1 VKIYVMFL
9 LLGLGNGG
17 VFAALA
23 MALVVTFRSSG
34 VLNFATGAQALYA
47 AYSYSLLRQGQLL
60 QPIPGLTRTIG
71 LGSSLGFVP
80 AFAVTLAIQAVLG
93 AVCYVAVFRPLRKH
107 RAVTKA
113 VASIGLLGLLTTIV
127 NYQVGTQVINVNPI
141 FPTTP
146 VTVFGI
152 TIAQDRLWLAVT
164 IIGLGIALTLV
175 YRFTRFG
182 LATRAVAESEIG
194 AVVSGLSPDRIALAN
209 WVISF
214 VVTGVAGVLI
224 SPLVPLV
231 PGTYTL
237 FIVPAL
243 AAAVVGRFYA
253 LGPAIAAGI
262 GIGMLESLS
271 VYLNGRFPSFPA
283 GVGECIPLVL
293 VLSVLVVNGRPLPSR
308 GTLVQAALGRA
319 PRLRSPFLPACIGT
333 VAVVVGLILFHGNYR
348 ASLITSMILAV
359 IALSLVV
366 VTGYLGQISLAQ
378 LTLSGVAAFSLS
390 TIGHDW
396 GVPFP
401 IAPIMAALVATFV
414 GVIVG
419 LPAVRVRGL
428 LLGVATLTLAIGVE
442 AIWFQNNSL
451 DGGSGGRPVPTPE
464 LFGWNMGIGSGKDFP
479 RISFGILCLIV
490 LVLCSFGVSWLRSS
504 RLGSAMLAVRADER
518 SAAAAGIDV
527 VKTKL
532 VGFAISAFIAGIGGS
547 LLAYQLGTVTFDS
560 FDAYVG
566 LIFFSI
572 VVVAGMTSV
581 SGALVAGLLGSGGI
595 LFTWLSN
602 EFKIG
607 NWYGIIAGLGVVLT
621 VIKNPDGLVG
631 PVHAQLEKARLRKIR
646 QRVAQKSVPDAAP
659 PSSPIDHLASVNR
672 GVSSL
677 LDVQDLTVRY
687 GGVVAV
693 DHVSF
698 SVRQGQIVGLI
709 GPNGAGKTTTID
721 ALCGFHPYDGTVHLD
736 GDDMAGDAP
745 HQRASRGLGR
755 TFQLAG
761 VSDDLT
767 VEENT
772 ALGQHRA
779 ARGDRKPLD
788 DLFELLGLSDLR
800 ELHVAELSQGQRQLV
815 SVARA
820 LAGEPRL
827 LLLDEP
833 AAGLDSTESEWL
845 CERLRHVRDRGAT
858 ILLIE
863 HDMSL
868 VLGLCDEI
876 HVLDFGGL
884 IASGSPVEIRNN
896 ELVSAAY
903 LGDRSKKV
911 G

>member
-1 VKIYVMFL
+1 
-9 LLGLGNGG
+9 
-17 VFAALA
+17 
-23 MALVVTFRSSG
+23 
-34 VLNFATGAQALYA
+34 
-47 AYSYSLLRQGQLL
+47 
-60 QPIPGLTRTIG
+60 
-71 LGSSLGFVP
+71 
-80 AFAVTLAIQAVLG
+80 
-93 AVCYVAVFRPLRKH
+93 
-107 RAVTKA
+107 
-113 VASIGLLGLLTTIV
+113 
-127 NYQVGTQVINVNPI
+127 
-141 FPTTP
+141 
-146 VTVFGI
+146 
-152 TIAQDRLWLAVT
+152 
-164 IIGLGIALTLV
+164 
-175 YRFTRFG
+175 
-182 LATRAVAESEIG
+182 
-194 AVVSGLSPDRIALAN
+194 
-209 WVISF
+209 
-214 VVTGVAGVLI
+214 
-224 SPLVPLV
+224 
-231 PGTYTL
+231 
-237 FIVPAL
+237 
-243 AAAVVGRFYA
+243 
-253 LGPAIAAGI
+253 
-262 GIGMLESLS
+262 
-271 VYLNGRFPSFPA
+271 
-283 GVGECIPLVL
+283 
-293 VLSVLVVNGRPLPSR
+293 
-308 GTLVQAALGRA
+308 
-319 PRLRSPFLPACIGT
+319 
-333 VAVVVGLILFHGNYR
+333 
-348 ASLITSMILAV
+348 
-359 IALSLVV
+359 
-366 VTGYLGQISLAQ
+366 
-378 LTLSGVAAFSLS
+378 
-390 TIGHDW
+390 
-396 GVPFP
+396 
-401 IAPIMAALVATFV
+401 
-414 GVIVG
+414 
-419 LPAVRVRGL
+419 
-428 LLGVATLTLAIGVE
+428 
-442 AIWFQNNSL
+442 
-451 DGGSGGRPVPTPE
+451 
-464 LFGWNMGIGSGKDFP
+464 
-479 RISFGILCLIV
+479 
-490 LVLCSFGVSWLRSS
+490 VLCSFGVSWLRSS

-595 LFTWLSN
+595 LFTWLSAT
-602 EFKIG
+602 FKIG

-646 QRVAQKSVPDAAP
+646 QRVGQKFVLDATAP
-659 PSSPIDHLASVNR
+659 LSPIDRLASVNR
-672 GVSSL
+672 EGSSL

-736 GDDMAGDAP
+736 GNDMAGDAP
-745 HQRASRGLGR
+745 HKRASRGLGR

-772 ALGQHRA
+772 ALGQRRA

-833 AAGLDSTESEWL
+833 AAGLDSTESGWL

-896 ELVSAAY
+896 ELVTAAY
-903 LGDRSKKV
+903 DGDRSKKV
-911 G
+911 V